1 MWSDTLLLAERAHL
15 VRLILWGASS
25 VFAGGALVAT
35 LAARRARA
43 PFLTHFA
50 LQMLGWGAIDLALAV
65 FAWGGLAER
74 DLRGA
79 TRLANLLWLNTG
91 LDIGYIGVG
100 GTLALTGWVLGRRHG
115 TVGAG
120 VGIMV
125 QGAALLVLH
134 IRFLAAFSSSL

>member
-15 VRLILWGASS
+15 VRLILWGGAS
-25 VFAGGALVAT
+25 VLAGGALLGT
-35 LAARRARA
+35 LAARRAHA
-43 PFLTHFA
+43 PFLRHFA
-50 LQMLGWGAIDLALAV
+50 IQMLAWGAAEIALAA
-65 FAWGGLAER
+65 FAARGLAER
-74 DLRGA
+74 DLSGA

-100 GTLALTGWVLGRRHG
+100 GTLALTGWVLGRRQG

-134 IRFLAAFSSSL
+134 IRFLAEFSSSL